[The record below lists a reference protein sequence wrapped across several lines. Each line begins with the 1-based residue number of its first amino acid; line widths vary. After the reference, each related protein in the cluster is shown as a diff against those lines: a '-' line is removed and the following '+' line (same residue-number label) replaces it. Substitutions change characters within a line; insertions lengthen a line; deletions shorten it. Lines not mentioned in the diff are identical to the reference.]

1 MELSLLG
8 LSRLFSLSVQ
18 LAGNEL
24 HKKQSDSL
32 RKTQKCNIYI
42 YIYII
47 EGENEQII
55 ENHQQKLSL
64 RISWA

>member
-42 YIYII
+42 YII

>member
-1 MELSLLG
+1 MADREIVCHSLSTPNQSSLMELSLLG

-18 LAGNEL
+18 LAGYEL

-42 YIYII
+42 
-47 EGENEQII
+47 
-55 ENHQQKLSL
+55 
-64 RISWA
+64 

>member
-1 MELSLLG
+1 M
-8 LSRLFSLSVQ
+8 Q
-18 LAGNEL
+18 
-24 HKKQSDSL
+24 
-32 RKTQKCNIYI
+32 

-64 RISWA
+64 RISWATIEVSIEDEIKK